1 MILSYTSKNG
11 FNNMLNFFYSK
22 INNDNLPI
30 IKNIKNYIND
40 KSTYLLD
47 IRGEKEIKKGFIKN
61 SIISPLSI
69 SFPIIS
75 QILNNNKKIILIN
88 DNNKN
93 EKNIEA
99 IKTLNYLG
107 HKNILGL
114 HTFSIN
120 DDKFLLNKINYFP
133 LLDNKALMN
142 IIGDHEVVLDIREP
156 NEYKETG
163 IIKSSYLFPVSL
175 LKYNYRLIPKNKK
188 IYILCLTGRR
198 ALIIYSY
205 LLRKGFSKKDLY
217 IIKGGISNLIKLN
230 FPLIKF

>member
-1 MILSYTSKNG
+1 MILSYSNKNG

-88 DNNKN
+88 DKNKN

-114 HTFSIN
+114 HTFNIN

-142 IIGDHEVVLDIREP
+142 IIGDHEIVLDIREP